1 MFHQDIKIIH
11 DFIIVYKCVYCC
23 TELVWHMHN
32 IIGQDF
38 MSYYMNSDEYH
49 ETILYEKL
57 LVFTSILLML
67 QSNND
72 GFINP

>member
-1 MFHQDIKIIH
+1 
-11 DFIIVYKCVYCC
+11 
-23 TELVWHMHN
+23 
-32 IIGQDF
+32 